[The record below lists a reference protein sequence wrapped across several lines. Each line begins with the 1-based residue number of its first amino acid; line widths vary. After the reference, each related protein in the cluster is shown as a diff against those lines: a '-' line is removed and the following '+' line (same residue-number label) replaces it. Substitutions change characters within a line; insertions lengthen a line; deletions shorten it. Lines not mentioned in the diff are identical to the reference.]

1 MLGSEE
7 ALKMSEKT
15 VVHLV
20 DSFERLNQQFRV
32 LYENIE
38 QQNANVS
45 QIDYIFEILN
55 QRVSDM
61 QDSSLENESAV
72 EEIADAMNVFK
83 GNVTKIV
90 ENTQKI

>member
-1 MLGSEE
+1 M
-7 ALKMSEKT
+7 
-15 VVHLV
+15 
-20 DSFERLNQQFRV
+20 
-32 LYENIE
+32 
-38 QQNANVS
+38 S

-83 GNVTKIV
+83 GNVTQIV